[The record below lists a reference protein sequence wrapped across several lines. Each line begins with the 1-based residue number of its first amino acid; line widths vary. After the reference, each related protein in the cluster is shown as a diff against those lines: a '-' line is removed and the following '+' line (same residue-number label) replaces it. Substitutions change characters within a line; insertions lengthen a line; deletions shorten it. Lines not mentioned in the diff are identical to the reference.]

1 MLDYAGG
8 GAVHLIGMAV
18 LVYEHVAYA
27 SLLEWKPSI
36 CWGRE
41 GGGGVV
47 LAAAWPL
54 RGESRTST
62 K

>member
-41 GGGGVV
+41 GGGGSPSCCM
-47 LAAAWPL
+47 ASQG
-54 RGESRTST
+54 GESYFN
-62 K
+62 